1 MDLSVHEH
9 GQCQVFR
16 KGHDKCFAKV
26 IKYLKHVYQR
36 AFARGAEEGGK
47 AFTETIKYLRHI
59 LEGFCKEGDGE
70 GGRRVLEDFC
80 RDHKISQTPMGG
92 LLQGS

>member
-1 MDLSVHEH
+1 MLRGGGGASVDLSVHEH

-59 LEGFCKEGDGE
+59 LEGFCTGWQ
-70 GGRRVLEDFC
+70 RRA
-80 RDHKISQTPMGG
+80 G
-92 LLQGS
+92 